1 MTGMSALP
9 RLCYSIVSHERMPD
23 VSKPRKIEGTMAYSP
38 DDVQPEDLLTFIELP
53 GFDDDWK
60 RLRLND
66 DDLWMLQFGIMVE
79 PRGAP
84 VMSGT
89 DGLRKL
95 RFAPS
100 RWGTGKRGAAR
111 VGYVYFEEFGI
122 VLLVV
127 AYAKN
132 EQDDLSSDDKRI
144 IRDMIRREREALE
157 RRPYH

>member
-1 MTGMSALP
+1 M
-9 RLCYSIVSHERMPD
+9 
-23 VSKPRKIEGTMAYSP
+23 SKPRKIEGTMVYSP

-66 DDLWMLQFGIMVE
+66 DDLWMLQFRIMAE

-84 VMSGT
+84 VVPGT

-100 RWGTGKRGAAR
+100 RWGKGKRGAAR
-111 VGYVYFEEFGI
+111 VGYVYLEEFRI

-132 EQDDLSSDDKRI
+132 EQDDLSPDDKRV

>member
-1 MTGMSALP
+1 
-9 RLCYSIVSHERMPD
+9 MP
-23 VSKPRKIEGTMAYSP
+23 KPRKIEGASVYSP
-38 DDVQPEDLLTFIELP
+38 GDVQPEDLLTFIELP

-60 RLRLND
+60 HLGLND
-66 DDLWMLQFGIMVE
+66 DDLWMLQFGIMAD

-84 VMSGT
+84 VVPGT

-100 RWGTGKRGAAR
+100 RWGRGKRGAAR
-111 VGYVYFEEFGI
+111 VGYVYLEEFGI

-132 EQDDLSSDDKRI
+132 EQDNLSSNDKRI
-144 IRDMIRREREALE
+144 IRDMIRRERAALE
-157 RRPYH
+157 QRPYH

>member
-1 MTGMSALP
+1 
-9 RLCYSIVSHERMPD
+9 MPD
-23 VSKPRKIEGTMAYSP
+23 VSKPRKIEGTLVYSP

-53 GFDDDWK
+53 GFGDDWK
-60 RLRLND
+60 HLRLND
-66 DDLWMLQFGIMVE
+66 DDLWMLQFGIMAD
-79 PRGAP
+79 PRSAP
-84 VMSGT
+84 VVPGT

-100 RWGTGKRGAAR
+100 RWGKGKRGAAR

-132 EQDDLSSDDKRI
+132 EQDNLSADDKRI
-144 IRDMIRREREALE
+144 IRDMIRRERTALE
-157 RRPYH
+157 QRPYH